1 MRHGLGWLRDEL
13 QGRLV
18 IKRGQSYGNALRV
31 ADEGKTVTTDSGGLS
46 PPTGGDLTRY
56 FDAYDDGPGIYKW
69 RHYLP
74 IYERHLA
81 HLRGRAARL
90 LEIGVYSGGSLRMWR
105 DYLGPNA
112 HVTGIDIKPSCKA
125 YESTGSRS
133 QSVTKAIPTSGGG
146 SSPRHHPSTLS
157 STTAVTTGG
166 IELLTLKAVVGHL
179 RPGATFICEDIF
191 DPANRFAQFVQGL
204 ERDLYAARFVP
215 DGWKPTSNRAK
226 PGTTP
231 DRRDSP
237 ISARRR
243 RRENVRSCSPAGG
256 RTSRNENGSRCSSLP
271 CWVRDLTGDIRDP
284 QAAMACAYQ
293 PTLFTAQSSA

>member
-112 HVTGIDIKPSCKA
+112 HVTGIDIEPACKA
-125 YESTGSRS
+125 YESTGISITIGDQGDPNFWRRFIAETPPFDA
-133 QSVTKAIPTSGGG
+133 VIDDG
-146 SSPRHHPSTLS
+146 SHNWRHQ
-157 STTAVTTGG
+157 
-166 IELLTLKAVVGHL
+166 ILTLKAVVGHL
-179 RPGATFICEDIF
+179 RPGGIFICEDIL

-215 DGWKPTSNRAK
+215 TAGSRQAIAPNRAQ
-226 PGTTP
+226 
-231 DRRDSP
+231 RL
-237 ISARRR
+237 I
-243 RRENVRSCSPAGG
+243 AGIHRYPLVVVVE
-256 RTSRNENGSRCSSLP
+256 RTSGPVLLLEDERRGTKWEPFSPYPAESE
-271 CWVRDLTGDIRDP
+271 T
-284 QAAMACAYQ
+284 
-293 PTLFTAQSSA
+293 